1 MIGTKRSCK
10 MDLTN
15 ETHENLDYMIEALKK
30 KLQLVNSGLI
40 QSDDYELSNYA
51 DVKELYIMVMK
62 MPSFSIRDMEGIVEE
77 LAALKKK

>member
-1 MIGTKRSCK
+1 

-15 ETHENLDYMIEALKK
+15 QNHENLAFMIESLKK

-40 QSDDYELSNYA
+40 QPEDYELNKY
-51 DVKELYIMVMK
+51 DDIKELYDMVMK

-77 LAALKKK
+77 LASLKKK

>member
-1 MIGTKRSCK
+1 

-15 ETHENLDYMIEALKK
+15 ENFENLSFMIESLKK

-40 QSDDYELSNYA
+40 QPEDYELNRY
-51 DVKELYIMVMK
+51 DDIKELYDMVMK

-77 LAALKKK
+77 LASLKKK

>member
-1 MIGTKRSCK
+1 

-15 ETHENLDYMIEALKK
+15 ENHENLAFMIESLKK

-40 QSDDYELSNYA
+40 QPEDYELNKY
-51 DVKELYIMVMK
+51 DDIKELYDMVMK

-77 LAALKKK
+77 LASLKKK

>member
-1 MIGTKRSCK
+1 

-15 ETHENLDYMIEALKK
+15 ENHENLAFMIESLKK

-40 QSDDYELSNYA
+40 QPEDYELNNY
-51 DVKELYIMVMK
+51 DDIKELYDMVMK

-77 LAALKKK
+77 LASLKKK